1 MADMRFASK
10 QDVENL
16 LAFLGQVQICDAR
29 IQNMYS
35 QFMLLEEDAVIQ
47 AVVGYERAENA
58 ALLRS
63 LVFSPNLDQM
73 RLLGFLQTFLAQ
85 LHELGMEELY
95 LVTNSKNS
103 VPLFGLFGFKPVDK
117 ARVPAAIASLEHFT
131 GSIERENS
139 FVLNCQLF
147 TRISTN

>member
-10 QDVENL
+10 QDVDNL

-29 IQNMYS
+29 IPNMYS
-35 QFMLLEEDAVIQ
+35 QFMLLEKDDAIQ
-47 AVVGYERAENA
+47 AVVGYERAGNA

-63 LVFSPNLDQM
+63 LVFSPNVDQM
-73 RLLGFLQTFLAQ
+73 RLLQFLQTFLEK
-85 LHELGMEELY
+85 LHELEIEDLY
-95 LVTNSKNS
+95 LVTNSKSS
-103 VPLFGLFGFKPVDK
+103 VPLFGLFGFKLVDK
-117 ARVPAAIASLEHFT
+117 GQVPVAISSLEHFA
-131 GSIERENS
+131 GIIERENS